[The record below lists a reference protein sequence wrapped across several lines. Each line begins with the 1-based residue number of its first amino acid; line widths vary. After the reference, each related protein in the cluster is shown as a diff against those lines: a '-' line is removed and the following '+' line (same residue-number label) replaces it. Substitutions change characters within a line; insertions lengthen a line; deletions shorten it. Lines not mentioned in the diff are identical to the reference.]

1 MAFPPRPRRALL
13 VVLATFFFIPAL
25 AHAKRHPQFEPT
37 DLELEDPGTMELD
50 LQLGLVKGSDAHR
63 LVLPDFEFD
72 LGLLENLELD
82 IDGTYSIAGQPDGTP
97 LFLDH
102 SAPDNLWVSAKI
114 GLYDGRDDA
123 KHAWALGLQVGP
135 KFPTGSDQ
143 HGVGVEGLALIAR
156 MDGRVH
162 LVLGIGGL
170 VDPHLTATPRPW
182 GFETGLD
189 LDLDLDDV
197 DTWSLLGEVAF
208 QGFGSPDPTQLN
220 ATIGL
225 QYSPSPKLD
234 LSVVAEAGFV
244 PGSDPYGIF
253 FGISPKA
260 ALW

>member
-1 MAFPPRPRRALL
+1 MTLRAVVVRAL
-13 VVLATFFFIPAL
+13 VLAVMLAPAL

-50 LQLGLVKGSDAHR
+50 LQFGLVKGSDAHR

-72 LGLLENLELD
+72 LGLLDNLELD
-82 IDGTYSIAGQPDGTP
+82 VDGTYSIAGQPDGTP

-102 SAPDNLWVSAKI
+102 SAPDNLWVSAKL

-123 KHAWALGLQVGP
+123 KHAWAFGLQVGP
-135 KFPTGSDQ
+135 KLPTGGDQ
-143 HGVGVEGLALIAR
+143 HGVGVEGLALIGR

-170 VDPHLTATPRPW
+170 DDPHLTATPRPW

-208 QGFGSPDPTQLN
+208 QWFGSPDPTQFN
-220 ATIGL
+220 ATLGL
-225 QYSPSPKLD
+225 QYSPSDKLD

-244 PGSDPYGIF
+244 PGSDPYGVF